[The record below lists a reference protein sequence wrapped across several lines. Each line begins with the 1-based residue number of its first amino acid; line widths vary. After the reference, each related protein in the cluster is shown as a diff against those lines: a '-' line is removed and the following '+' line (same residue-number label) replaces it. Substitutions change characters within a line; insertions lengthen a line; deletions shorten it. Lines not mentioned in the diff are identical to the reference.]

1 MRRGL
6 GCLLLLFI
14 ALKCSFKIRDI
25 WSLRSSWSKRNRSD
39 QLYRFELTSFEDD
52 WKAPNQLLS
61 FSVSFLTAPPPPLI
75 WTWYLYVWVCVCVW
89 ERGCVRVR
97 ERVCEGVWEGVCV
110 CVWERER
117 EREKEKEKEKE
128 NICCGEREMLR
139 TKTGNNQRICNL
151 QLLQKMNEMK
161 DFSFES
167 ATYLRWLIK
176 YLIHFH
182 LDPAIVAFTGS
193 PILLDP
199 YQRPAFRSQRRSL
212 LTATG
217 SSRVQDKGFAYLIQ
231 FVQNL

>member
-75 WTWYLYVWVCVCVW
+75 WTWYLYVWVCVCVCVWVSGCVCVCVCVYVWVCVCVW

-117 EREKEKEKEKE
+117 ERERKRKRKRKK
-128 NICCGEREMLR
+128 IFAVERERCSELKLGI
-139 TKTGNNQRICNL
+139 TKEFVICNFCRRW
-151 QLLQKMNEMK
+151 MK
-161 DFSFES
+161 
-167 ATYLRWLIK
+167 WK
-176 YLIHFH
+176 
-182 LDPAIVAFTGS
+182 
-193 PILLDP
+193 ILALKA
-199 YQRPAFRSQRRSL
+199 R
-212 LTATG
+212 LT
-217 SSRVQDKGFAYLIQ
+217 
-231 FVQNL
+231 

>member
-117 EREKEKEKEKE
+117 ERERKRKRKRKK
-128 NICCGEREMLR
+128 IFAVERERCSELKLGI
-139 TKTGNNQRICNL
+139 TKEFVICNFCRRW
-151 QLLQKMNEMK
+151 MK
-161 DFSFES
+161 
-167 ATYLRWLIK
+167 WK
-176 YLIHFH
+176 
-182 LDPAIVAFTGS
+182 
-193 PILLDP
+193 ILALKA
-199 YQRPAFRSQRRSL
+199 R
-212 LTATG
+212 LT
-217 SSRVQDKGFAYLIQ
+217 
-231 FVQNL
+231 